1 MEGAFKMPSRRGSFR
16 SGIDMIG
23 TGAMMARNM
32 MARDLIA
39 DRFVP
44 AFRRIAAR
52 LIIGPASA

>member
-1 MEGAFKMPSRRGSFR
+1 
-16 SGIDMIG
+16 MIR

-39 DRFVP
+39 DGFVP